1 MKMVK
6 IITIDLDGTL
16 FDSMKKISDE
26 NKRAIKLARE
36 QGIKIV
42 IATGRPFNGVK
53 PVLDELN
60 INSEDDYVICYNGA
74 KCFNVKTKELI
85 ASSTI
90 TGKEVKEIFRES
102 KRLNTYFHAFRQN
115 EELIAHQKNE
125 YTDVETRINDIT
137 ETIMDIDTIKDEDL
151 FLKAMMVAS
160 DERLNSAMTI
170 IDEYFYTK
178 FSMVRS
184 ARIFLEFL
192 NKKTD
197 KGLAL
202 VELANYLGIDMKDTM
217 AIGDAGNDLS
227 MIEKAGIG
235 VCMRNGFE
243 YVKAKANYITDNDN
257 NESGVAEAIR
267 RYAL

>member
-1 MKMVK
+1 
-6 IITIDLDGTL
+6 
-16 FDSMKKISDE
+16 E
-26 NKRAIKLARE
+26 AIRLARE
-36 QGIKIV
+36 KGIKVV

-53 PVLDELN
+53 PVLEELN
-60 INSEDDYVICYNGA
+60 INSDDDYVICYNGA
-74 KCFNVKTKELI
+74 KCFNVKTGELV

-90 TGKEVKEIFRES
+90 TGKEVKEIFNES
-102 KRLNTYFHAFRQN
+102 QRLGTYFHAFRQN
-115 EELIAHQKNE
+115 EELIVHKKNE
-125 YTDVETRINDIT
+125 YSDVETRINKIT
-137 ETIMDIDTIKDEDL
+137 ETIMDINTINDDDL
-151 FLKAMMVAS
+151 FLKAMMVDS
-160 DERLNSAMTI
+160 DEKLNSAMTI

-202 VELANYLGIDMKDTM
+202 IELAKYLNIDMADTM

-243 YVKAKANYITDNDN
+243 YVKAKADHITDNDN

-267 RYAL
+267 RFALN